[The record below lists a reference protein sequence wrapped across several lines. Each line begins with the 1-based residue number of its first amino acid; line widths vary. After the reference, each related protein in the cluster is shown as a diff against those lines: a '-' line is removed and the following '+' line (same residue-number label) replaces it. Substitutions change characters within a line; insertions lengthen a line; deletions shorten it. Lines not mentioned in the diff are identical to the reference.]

1 MKKGLINMI
10 AMVLTLVNLIL
21 TGLLVFAIVPA
32 MQSTNSVV
40 TKIGEII
47 DLDAVTKVAGD
58 SDSVPV
64 DQLAVHTIEEK
75 LTITLADDKSG
86 TPHYAVVYASI
97 YFDTNNEEYA
107 TLITEESKVTQEPMM
122 KAYIDEV
129 LSTYTADELNGPD
142 AAKNRDKAVKEIKDK
157 LNKMYGTDV
166 VYEVVLRM
174 TIS

>member
-58 SDSVPV
+58 ENSVSV

-86 TPHYAVVYASI
+86 VPHYAVVYASV
-97 YFDTNNEEYA
+97 YFDTTNEDYA
-107 TLITEESKVTQEPMM
+107 TLITEESKITQEPMM
-122 KAYIDEV
+122 KSYIDEV
-129 LSTYTADELNGPD
+129 LSTYTADELTGPD
-142 AAKNRDKAVKEIKDK
+142 ATKNRDKAVKEIKDK

>member
-10 AMVLTLVNLIL
+10 AMVLTLVNLVL
-21 TGLLVFAIVPA
+21 TGLLVFAIVPT
-32 MQSTNSVV
+32 MQTTNSVV

-47 DLDAVTKVAGD
+47 DLDAVTQVAGD
-58 SDSVPV
+58 GESVSV

-86 TPHYAVVYASI
+86 TQHYAVVYASI
-97 YFDTNNEEYA
+97 YFDTTNENYA
-107 TLITEESKVTQEPMM
+107 TLITDESKVTQEPMM
-122 KAYIDEV
+122 KSYIDEV
-129 LSTYTADELNGPD
+129 LSTYTAEELSGVD
-142 AAKNRDKAVKEIKDK
+142 ATKNRDKAVKEIKDK